1 MAQKKGNERREILPE
16 TGRSERRRDKG
27 GKEKQRADRMGFYRA
42 KNIAVNI
49 ACVYVKTRVS
59 AHQYRF
65 KSRADSRKC
74 FFGGGSKYSADDRKT
89 TR

>member
-1 MAQKKGNERREILPE
+1 
-16 TGRSERRRDKG
+16 
-27 GKEKQRADRMGFYRA
+27 MGFYRA

-49 ACVYVKTRVS
+49 ARVYVKTRVS